1 MTRERVRPELLAVLA
16 AAWLL
21 ALALMGVGEALA
33 YLAPALLLG
42 LPLVAGRYPGERPL
56 VRALAGRR
64 ARPRRVPRCAR
75 PAARVFVL
83 TPRGGRLVA
92 AALAGRGP
100 PGPALRTTA

>member
-21 ALALMGVGEALA
+21 ALALVGVGEAFA

-42 LPLVAGRYPGERPL
+42 LPLLAGRYPGERPL
-56 VRALAGRR
+56 ARALSRRRPPPRR
-64 ARPRRVPRCAR
+64 APLCAP
-75 PAARVFVL
+75 PAARVFAL

-92 AALAGRGP
+92 TALAGRGP
-100 PGPALRTTA
+100 PVPALRITV